1 MRVDTR
7 CIIRGSAS
15 DDFGGAPG
23 FARAKTSLPERF
35 TQSEVSRIVGV
46 EPGRLR
52 YWQKLRLISPQARWG
67 ERFYNF
73 GDLVTLRSIKAI
85 TERRIPAQRVRRAVA
100 LMRRIGEDGYS
111 IGELQLFASG
121 RTIAAIS
128 PGPMSRA
135 IEPLTGQFLLPFH
148 AFSSAQKIR
157 AMDSRTVE
165 ELFEHAIARESD
177 PGGIEDAIRIYQRVI
192 ATRPEWLEPH
202 INLGCLS
209 YQVGRLEEACES
221 FRKALDIFPDHAIA
235 HFNLGCAL
243 DELGDLDGAAVHLA
257 RAVQLVPDHAD
268 AHFNLA
274 SVYEKSGQKQLA
286 LEHWINYLRF
296 QPQGP
301 WADYARTRM
310 DNIRTRRPPPAPI
323 PIRPEH

>member
-1 MRVDTR
+1 MPAQATT
-7 CIIRGSAS
+7 SA
-15 DDFGGAPG
+15 GAG
-23 FARAKTSLPERF
+23 FAGAERSLPERF
-35 TQSEVSRIVGV
+35 TQKEVSRIVGV
-46 EPGRLR
+46 EPRRLR
-52 YWQKLRLISPQARWG
+52 YWQRLRLITPRARWG

-73 GDLVTLRSIKAI
+73 GDLVTLRSLKDI

-100 LMRRIGEDGYS
+100 LMRRRPGDGAYS
-111 IGELQLFASG
+111 ITELQLFASG

-128 PGPMSRA
+128 PGPTGHA

-148 AFSSAQKIR
+148 AFLGAKKIR
-157 AMDSRTVE
+157 PMDSRTAE

-177 PGGIEDAIRIYQRVI
+177 PGGIEDAIRVYHRVI
-192 ATRPEWLEPH
+192 ALRPEWLEPH

-209 YQVGRLEEACES
+209 YQVGRLDEACDS
-221 FRKALDIFPDHAIA
+221 FRKALEIFPDHAIA

-243 DELGDLDGAAVHLA
+243 DELGNLDDAAIHLA

-274 SVYEKSGQKQLA
+274 SVYEKRGQKQFA
-286 LEHWINYLRF
+286 LEHWILYLRF

-310 DNIRTRRPPPAPI
+310 DNLRTLRPPSPPI
-323 PIRPEH
+323 PIRPEN

>member
-1 MRVDTR
+1 M
-7 CIIRGSAS
+7 
-15 DDFGGAPG
+15 
-23 FARAKTSLPERF
+23 PERF
-35 TQSEVSRIVGV
+35 TQREVSRIVGV
-46 EPGRLR
+46 EPARLR
-52 YWQKLRLISPQARWG
+52 YWQRLRLIHPRSRWG

-73 GDLVTLRSIKAI
+73 GDLVTLRSLKDI

-100 LMRRIGEDGYS
+100 LMRRKPGGAGYG

-128 PGPMSRA
+128 PGPASHA
-135 IEPLTGQFLLPFH
+135 LEPLTGQFLLPFH
-148 AFSSAQKIR
+148 AFPSEKKIR
-157 AMDSRTVE
+157 PMDSRTAE

-177 PGGIEDAIRIYQRVI
+177 PGGVEDAIRIYQRVI
-192 ATRPEWLEPH
+192 AIRPEWLEPH
-202 INLGCLS
+202 INLGCLL

-221 FRKALDIFPDHAIA
+221 FRKSLAIFPDHAIA

-243 DELGDLDGAAVHLA
+243 DELGDLDGAAAHLA
-257 RAVQLVPDHAD
+257 RAVRLVPDHAD

-274 SVYEKSGQKQLA
+274 SVYEKRGQKQLA

-310 DNIRTRRPPPAPI
+310 DNIRTHPHPPAPI
-323 PIRPEH
+323 PIRPESN